1 MTIDILPREISWTVP
16 VWRKHQEVWCRQ
28 RVYEPLWRQLH
39 HAAEVGCS
47 WLCPTPCARG
57 TAKEKWGRSKSTRG
71 VFILPS
77 SDSHVSTADIYTI
90 WQPQFWGTALR
101 ICIIISPSSL
111 HRTSVTFC
119 SNLVSLLF
127 CCLFFWSAER
137 WFHSALQVNGRW
149 GSGCE
154 AAHVRTVKLGAL
166 SIYSLAWTFIHPV
179 AILVQQTF
187 HLLGKVR

>member
-16 VWRKHQEVWCRQ
+16 VWRKHQEVCCRQ
-28 RVYEPLWRQLH
+28 RVYEPLWWRLH

-47 WLCPTPCARG
+47 RLCPTACTRG
-57 TAKEKWGRSKSTRG
+57 TAQEEWGRWKTARG
-71 VFILPS
+71 IFILPS
-77 SDSHVSTADIYTI
+77 LDSHVSIADVYTI
-90 WQPQFWGTALR
+90 WQPRFWGTAFY
-101 ICIIISPSSL
+101 ISIIISPSSL
-111 HRTSVTFC
+111 YRNSVTFC

-127 CCLFFWSAER
+127 WYLFSWSAER
-137 WFHSALQVNGRW
+137 WFHSAPQVNGRW

-154 AAHVRTVKLGAL
+154 AAHVRMVKPGAL